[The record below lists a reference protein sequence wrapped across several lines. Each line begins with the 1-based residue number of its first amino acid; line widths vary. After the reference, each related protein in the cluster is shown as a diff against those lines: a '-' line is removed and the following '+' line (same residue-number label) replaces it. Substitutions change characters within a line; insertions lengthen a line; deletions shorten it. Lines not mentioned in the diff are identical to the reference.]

1 MVSYGGITLLISGQ
15 ALFNIA
21 MVCGIMPVTGVP
33 LPFISYGGSSLLMN
47 FMAIGLLASVGRR
60 NVEGVKQVGTA
71 EALPSLREETQSRFK
86 PAAPK
91 SPQKTEMPGPFRPRE
106 TKKPTR
112 RRPRSER

>member
-1 MVSYGGITLLISGQ
+1 
-15 ALFNIA
+15 
-21 MVCGIMPVTGVP
+21 
-33 LPFISYGGSSLLMN
+33 
-47 FMAIGLLASVGRR
+47 MAIGLLASVGRR

-86 PAAPK
+86 PVAPK